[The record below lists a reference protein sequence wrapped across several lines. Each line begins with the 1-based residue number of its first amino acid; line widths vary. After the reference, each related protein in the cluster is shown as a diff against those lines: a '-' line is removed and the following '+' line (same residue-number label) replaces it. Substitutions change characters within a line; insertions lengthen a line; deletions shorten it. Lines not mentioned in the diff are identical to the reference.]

1 MLPACSRNAPATD
14 LVVVAVV
21 PVLVPV
27 VAFVVVVLV
36 PVGVAREL
44 VLVVITV
51 GATRLDMTVSLG
63 FIVLEPNVVVPA
75 ASGDELDDIAKGI

>member
-1 MLPACSRNAPATD
+1 M
-14 LVVVAVV
+14 VVAVV

-27 VAFVVVVLV
+27 VAFVVVVVLV
-36 PVGVAREL
+36 PIGVAREL